1 MDFVGKRR
9 WFFLL
14 SLALIIT
21 GLVSIA
27 TPPSF
32 RIGIEFASGSA
43 ISMTYENPVDQSDV
57 RIILT
62 ENGHDEAIIQ
72 KTSGNGFFIRTR
84 TLDSTDIASSE
95 RKKLEEKLS
104 ALGNIE
110 AFDVATVSPIVAQ
123 ETVRNAGVAV
133 FVASIAILI
142 YISWAFRLVPNPFR
156 MGTVAIIA
164 AIHDVLIVVGF
175 FSLAGRFINLEINA
189 MFITGILTVVGYS
202 VHDTIVV
209 FDRIRE
215 NFIKNTSRNLEVI
228 INTSIAETLGRS
240 LTTSF
245 TTLIVISSMLLMGG
259 QTIQSL
265 LYALLIGLIT
275 GTYSSLWIA
284 SQMLVVWENKEWF
297 HLFKRGRK

>member
-1 MDFVGKRR
+1 MDFVEKRR
-9 WFFLL
+9 WFFMF
-14 SLALIIT
+14 SITLIIA
-21 GLVSIA
+21 GIVSISI
-27 TPPSF
+27 PPSF
-32 RIGIEFASGSA
+32 KIGIEFTSGSA
-43 ISMTYENPVDQSDV
+43 ISIAYETVVEQPDV
-57 RIILT
+57 RNILT
-62 ENGHDEAIIQ
+62 ENGYHDAIIQ

-84 TLDSTDIASSE
+84 TLDSNDITSSE
-95 RKKLEEKLS
+95 RKNLEDKLS
-104 ALGNIE
+104 SLGNLN
-110 AFDVATVSPIVAQ
+110 AFDVSTVSPIVAQ
-123 ETVRNAGVAV
+123 ETVRNAGIAV

-142 YISWAFRLVPNPFR
+142 YITWAFRLVPNPLR

-164 AIHDVLIVVGF
+164 AIHDVLLVLGF

-215 NFIKNTSRNLEVI
+215 NFIKNPSRSLEI
-228 INTSIAETLGRS
+228 IVNTSISETLGRS

-245 TTLIVISSMLLMGG
+245 TTVIVIAAMLLMGG

-265 LYALLIGLIT
+265 LYTLLIGIIA

-284 SQMLVVWENKEWF
+284 SQMLVVWENKEWLR
-297 HLFKRGRK
+297 LFKSSKI

>member
-1 MDFVGKRR
+1 
-9 WFFLL
+9 
-14 SLALIIT
+14 
-21 GLVSIA
+21 
-27 TPPSF
+27 
-32 RIGIEFASGSA
+32 
-43 ISMTYENPVDQSDV
+43 
-57 RIILT
+57 
-62 ENGHDEAIIQ
+62 
-72 KTSGNGFFIRTR
+72 
-84 TLDSTDIASSE
+84 
-95 RKKLEEKLS
+95 
-104 ALGNIE
+104 
-110 AFDVATVSPIVAQ
+110 
-123 ETVRNAGVAV
+123 
-133 FVASIAILI
+133 
-142 YISWAFRLVPNPFR
+142 

-297 HLFKRGRK
+297 LLFKRGRK